1 MALFLK
7 KHFLLFFLFLFLYL
21 MMSCNSQTSP
31 NTIQQNTDTL
41 SQTTELPTKDT
52 EIDTTKNIKKDTKK
66 QVTEENVKKD
76 TNTCD
81 GLSWQEVLDAKNWK
95 QKLESEFFKVNV
107 KKIYNL
113 FKQKNKTIE
122 ANKYL
127 KKQLHLPQTTILYEY
142 APLTKAGFA
151 NRAIAVLLPNPCVN
165 LESPGSCIT
174 QTGYAK
180 ISQDVK
186 FVLIDTEKN
195 KIINQLDLEED
206 FEMPIITENEQLI
219 NMLDFKDYAHDGK
232 ACEFYVLSY
241 MGCGNTDYQFIGYNP
256 HTDKIQVIKYKIK
269 ITEQKYDAKT
279 ESYLPTDTSYT
290 TEFNALSNVPLD
302 KMVKKQTLRYS
313 YYYGHGDDLTNFM
326 DIKFDAK
333 KFCFTGTLLRKL
345 DNKEMKG
352 WTGY

>member
-1 MALFLK
+1 MALFQK
-7 KHFLLFFLFLFLYL
+7 KNFFLLALFLYL
-21 MMSCNSQTSP
+21 MISCSPQTNP
-31 NTIQQNTDTL
+31 NNTNTPTNTDTL

-52 EIDTTKNIKKDTKK
+52 EIDTTKNIKENTKK
-66 QVTEENVKKD
+66 QVTEESINKD

-165 LESPGSCIT
+165 LDVGWCIT
-174 QTGYAK
+174 QIGYVR

-195 KIINQLDLEED
+195 KIINQLDLEEN
-206 FEMPIITENEQLI
+206 FEMPIITEKEQLI
-219 NMLDFKDYAHDGK
+219 NMLDFKDYTHDGK

-241 MGCGNTDYQFIGYNP
+241 IGCGNTDYQFIGYNP
-256 HTDKIQVIKYKIK
+256 HTDKLQVITHKIK
-269 ITEQKYDAKT
+269 ITEQEYDAKT
-279 ESYLPTDTSYT
+279 ETYLQTDTSYIV
-290 TEFNALSNVPLD
+290 EVNALSNVPLD
-302 KMVKKQTLRYS
+302 KMIKKKTLKYS

-326 DIKFDAK
+326 DIKFDAQ

-345 DNKEMKG
+345 DNTQMRG
-352 WTGY
+352 WAGY

>member
-1 MALFLK
+1 MALFQK
-7 KHFLLFFLFLFLYL
+7 KNFFLLALFLYL
-21 MMSCNSQTSP
+21 MISCSPQTNP
-31 NTIQQNTDTL
+31 NNTNTQTNTDTL
-41 SQTTELPTKDT
+41 SQTTEPLIKDT
-52 EIDTTKNIKKDTKK
+52 EIDTTKNIKEDTKK

-127 KKQLHLPQTTILYEY
+127 KKQLHLPPTTVLYEY

-151 NRAIAVLLPNPCVN
+151 NRAIAILLPKPCVN
-165 LESPGSCIT
+165 LDVGWCIT
-174 QTGYAK
+174 QIGYVRV
-180 ISQDVK
+180 SQDVK

-195 KIINQLDLEED
+195 KIINQLDLEEN
-206 FEMPIITENEQLI
+206 FEMPIITEKEELI
-219 NMLDFKDYAHDGK
+219 NMLDFKDYTHDGK

-256 HTDKIQVIKYKIK
+256 HTDKLQVITYKIK
-269 ITEQKYDAKT
+269 ITEQEYDAKT
-279 ESYLPTDTSYT
+279 ETYLPTDTSYIV
-290 TEFNALSNVPLD
+290 EVNALPNVPLD
-302 KMVKKQTLRYS
+302 KMVKKKTLKYS

-345 DNKEMKG
+345 DNTQRKG
-352 WTGY
+352 WAGY